1 MAESWIALLEA
12 GDSEAAWD
20 RFIERYRR
28 LIFGAIRHY
37 ARDYDDVMDVFAHT
51 CAALRAD
58 DFSRLRRYLA
68 ESDHRAKFSTWLV
81 TVVRNQTVDWFRHRD
96 GRPRLTALAA
106 ALPPL
111 RQRIF
116 ELVFLDGRTH
126 LETFELLRGRDK
138 PDLTFHEFLSEL
150 GATYRA
156 VSTGRQGRVLVEL
169 SGPLPDVPDTTEDDS
184 TARREQSAILTKA
197 LEALPAEDRVAV
209 QLYIVEEMPAE
220 QVARALSLANAKV
233 VYNRVY
239 RALAAVRS
247 SLERVGIHRGDL

>member
-1 MAESWIALLEA
+1 MRESWIAPLET
-12 GDSEAAWD
+12 GDPEAAWD

-37 ARDYDDVMDVFAHT
+37 ARDYDDVMDVFAHV

-58 DFSRLRRYLA
+58 DFFRLRRYLA

-96 GRPRLTALAA
+96 GRPRLTALASD
-106 ALPPL
+106 LPPL

-126 LETFELLRGRDK
+126 LETFELLRGRDR
-138 PDLTFHEFLSEL
+138 PDLTFHEFLGEL

-156 VSTGRQGRVLVEL
+156 VSAGRQGRVLVEL
-169 SGPLPDVPDTTEDDS
+169 SGPLPDVPDTGDDDA
-184 TARREQSAILTKA
+184 TDRREQRAILTKA
-197 LEALPAEDRVAV
+197 LDALPPEDRVAV
-209 QLYIVEEMPAE
+209 QLYIVEQMPAD
-220 QVARALSLANAKV
+220 QVARALGLPNAKA

>member
-1 MAESWIALLEA
+1 MRESWIAPLEA
-12 GDSEAAWD
+12 GDPDTAWD

-37 ARDYDDVMDVFAHT
+37 ARDYDDVMDVFAHV

-58 DFSRLRRYLA
+58 DFFRLRRYLA

-96 GRPRLTALAA
+96 GRPRLTALASD
-106 ALPPL
+106 LPPL

-126 LETFELLRGRDK
+126 LETFELLRGRDR
-138 PDLTFHEFLSEL
+138 PDLTFHEFLGEL

-156 VSTGRQGRVLVEL
+156 VSAGRQGRVLVEL
-169 SGPLPDVPDTTEDDS
+169 SGPLPDVPDTGDDDA
-184 TARREQSAILTKA
+184 TDRREQRAILTKA
-197 LEALPAEDRVAV
+197 LDALPPEDRVAV
-209 QLYIVEEMPAE
+209 QLYIVEQMPADH
-220 QVARALSLANAKV
+220 VARALGLPNAKA